1 MSCSPLV
8 PPNVRI
14 LTIDGPSG
22 AGKGT
27 VARRVAAHFGWQL
40 LDSGAL
46 YRLTALAAQRADV
59 ALTDVSALVTL
70 IGTSDMRFASTEQ
83 GDERI
88 LLDGEEVTA
97 DIRTETCGDRAS
109 RVAAIPEVR
118 EALVAKQRAFATPPG
133 LVADGRDMGTVIF
146 PEADVKVFLT
156 ATAEERAQRRHNQLR
171 EKGIGVTFAALYED
185 IRRRDERDAGR
196 AVAPLVPATDAK
208 TLDTTSLSID
218 EVVAII
224 VELTEKSSK

>member
-8 PPNVRI
+8 PPEVRI

-46 YRLTALAAQRADV
+46 YRLTALAAERAGV
-59 ALTDVSALVTL
+59 ALDDVPALVAL
-70 IGTSDMRFASTEQ
+70 VGTSDMRFSSTEQ
-83 GDERI
+83 GEERV
-88 LLDGEEVTA
+88 LLNGDEVTA

-118 EALVAKQRAFATPPG
+118 EALVAKQRAFAAPPG

-156 ATAEERAQRRHNQLR
+156 ASAEERAQRRHNQLR
-171 EKGIGVTFAALYED
+171 EKGIGVTFAALCED

-196 AVAPLVPATDAK
+196 AVAPLKPATDAK

-224 VELTEKSSK
+224 VELVEKSSK